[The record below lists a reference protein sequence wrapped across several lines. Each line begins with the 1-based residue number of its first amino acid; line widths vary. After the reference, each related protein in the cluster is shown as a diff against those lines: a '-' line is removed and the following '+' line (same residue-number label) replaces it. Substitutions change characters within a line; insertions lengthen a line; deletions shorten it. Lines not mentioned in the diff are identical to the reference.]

1 MWKDRESDINRK
13 VTNSA
18 PVKDT
23 DLRRATDAVA
33 TLPAT
38 RLPPSTF
45 LQALGTPEISNVPP
59 QTASLALR
67 ASEDWERS
75 ICENRAFAILRQLQT
90 GRSIKME
97 GCEMLVYMVLDR
109 PLAEAQSLVRNP
121 GEFVEEI
128 LQMIKDKKSHPVTG
142 DSTNASSWRARRPT
156 LSEFDPTAPARS
168 SALDARF
175 ANVGVPR
182 LACLSQNSSDSSLS
196 RLCPTHKSVS
206 SALINKGNWWLVPC
220 PPSLPINRPLHFGI
234 WEGLPT

>member
-1 MWKDRESDINRK
+1 MVCTPHGSFQELTGLLKTYDMKRDLIELNHKAAQWGIGAIWNRKYMETITNTTKSMRQMWQDRESDIKRK

-23 DLRRATDAVA
+23 VLRRATEAVA

-90 GRSIKME
+90 GRSE
-97 GCEMLVYMVLDR
+97 GCEMLVAVVLGR
-109 PLAEAQSLVRNP
+109 PLAEAFFFLWFGRCRS
-121 GEFVEEI
+121 
-128 LQMIKDKKSHPVTG
+128 K
-142 DSTNASSWRARRPT
+142 
-156 LSEFDPTAPARS
+156 ARS
-168 SALDARF
+168 
-175 ANVGVPR
+175 
-182 LACLSQNSSDSSLS
+182 C
-196 RLCPTHKSVS
+196 K
-206 SALINKGNWWLVPC
+206 
-220 PPSLPINRPLHFGI
+220 
-234 WEGLPT
+234 